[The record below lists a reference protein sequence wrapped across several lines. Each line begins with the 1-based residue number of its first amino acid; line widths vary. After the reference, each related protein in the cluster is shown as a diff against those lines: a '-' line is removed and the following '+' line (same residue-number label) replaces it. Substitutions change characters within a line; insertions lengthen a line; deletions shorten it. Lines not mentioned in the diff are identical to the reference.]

1 MQAMQSNTPNFNLS
15 NRPMQNLN
23 PRNSLSR
30 RSLFYLMIIGLPVVF
45 IGGSFIVGAILLSQF
60 PLFGDMSGLATI
72 CFIGFGILAVV
83 GGLIATYRGL
93 TLKRDNEVAYQ
104 VGESLKP
111 YLDDRFTFL
120 RNVSRRGLGYIDAVL
135 IGPPGALVMRTVDY
149 GGAWRNEMTEW
160 KIRDPR
166 SGKVSFASQN
176 PTRECARDVYAL
188 RQYLAK
194 RNLADLPVYGVV
206 VFTHPNV
213 QLEGEASTIPISQM
227 QLLPQVLGQP
237 YGFLESERIDPKL
250 AQAAVKAIT
259 EG

>member
-1 MQAMQSNTPNFNLS
+1 MQNLPNFNLS

-45 IGGSFIVGAILLSQF
+45 IGGSLIVGAVLLSQF
-60 PLFGDMSGLATI
+60 PLFGDASGLAAL
-72 CFIGFGILAVV
+72 CFTGLGIFGVL
-83 GGLIATYRGL
+83 GGLVSTYRGL
-93 TLKRDNEVAYQ
+93 TLKRDNELAYQ
-104 VGESLKP
+104 VGETLKP

-120 RNVSRRGLGYIDAVL
+120 RNVSRRGLGYIDGVL

-160 KIRDPR
+160 KVRK
-166 SGKVSFASQN
+166 GNGGVSFASQN

-188 RQYLAK
+188 RKYLAK
-194 RNLADLPVYGVV
+194 RNLEGIPVYGVV
-206 VFTHPNV
+206 VFTAANV

-227 QLLPQVLGQP
+227 QMLYQVLVQP

-250 AQAAVKAIT
+250 AKAAVQAIT